1 MEAEGLLFD
10 KKESEL
16 SAVNLV
22 QPLVSVIVPVYNV
35 EEYLVQCLDSLCI
48 QTLRDIEI
56 ILLDDA
62 SVDRCGKIC
71 EEYAARDSRF
81 KVIHFTKNQGLSVA
95 RNTGISLAKATYL
108 MFLDSDDWIEPNMLE
123 MLTRVAY
130 ENMADIVICGI
141 FQEYP
146 DHTVAVPAPV
156 VKYTNVISAV
166 IKSANDTGAA
176 WGKLYRRVRFMD
188 INFPCGHVF
197 EEYATVY
204 KYYLQAAS
212 IISIAQPFYH
222 YRKQRSGS
230 ITESHSV
237 SNLVDFW
244 LAQKSRYDFF
254 LKDERFNSDKELL
267 KQLKQYCAIAIART
281 WRWCYD
287 SSEQERQQYASSFKE
302 MKMFSVNH
310 FSCFGEEYW
319 PLYLRFS
326 IFMARFNSVFVFA
339 LLYYLNQ
346 GYKWLVSAGNFYT
359 HWECGRNEGV
369 KNPGDNRDTFVREM
383 IKNGVKRC

>member
-1 MEAEGLLFD
+1 MEVKAVSSD
-10 KKESEL
+10 KKESAL
-16 SAVNLV
+16 PTDGLV
-22 QPLVSVIVPVYNV
+22 EPLVSVIVPVYNV
-35 EEYLVQCLDSLCI
+35 EEYLVQCFDSLRI

-62 SVDRCGKIC
+62 SVDRSGEIC
-71 EEYAARDSRF
+71 EEYAARDSRV

-108 MFLDSDDWIEPNMLE
+108 MFLDSDDWIEPNTLE
-123 MLTRVAY
+123 TLTRVAD
-130 ENMADIVICGI
+130 ENMADVVICGL

-146 DHTVAVPAPV
+146 DRTVAVSVPD
-156 VKYTNVISAV
+156 VKYTNIISAV
-166 IKSANDTGAA
+166 KAVINSTNDTGAA
-176 WGKLYRRVRFMD
+176 WGKLYRRACFMG
-188 INFPCGHVF
+188 INFPVGHVF
-197 EEYATVY
+197 EDYATVY
-204 KYYLQAAS
+204 KCYLQATRVV
-212 IISIAQPFYH
+212 SIAQPFYH
-222 YRKQRSGS
+222 YRKQRNGS

-267 KQLKQYCAIAIART
+267 EQLKRYCAVAIART
-281 WRWCYD
+281 WRWCYE
-287 SSEQERQQYASSFKE
+287 SSAQERQQYASFFKE
-302 MKMFSVNH
+302 MQMFSTNR
-310 FSCFGEEYW
+310 FSCFGEKCW

-346 GYKWLVSAGNFYT
+346 GYKWSKFVTCNSI
-359 HWECGRNEGV
+359 GRKFFNL
-369 KNPGDNRDTFVREM
+369 
-383 IKNGVKRC
+383 